1 MNKLRVWKI
10 TVAEKE
16 SLAKDYWMVPAVTIE
31 AAITS
36 ARKDTAKDWEI
47 ESAVLVEGDWII
59 PANQQR
65 QAIRTKR

>member
-1 MNKLRVWKI
+1 VWKI

-36 ARKDTAKDWEI
+36 ARNDTAKDWEI

-59 PANQQR
+59 PS
-65 QAIRTKR
+65 